1 MAPPDNHVHWLEP
14 LENRYAAPKSG
25 VAMDDFPKL
34 PFLDEILENY
44 DRRAWPT
51 FGTPL
56 PTEVKVYL
64 DIYNMGPLNSASMDY
79 DLDVYLQQSWFDPR
93 LSLRGFGID
102 ETVML
107 SGEAITALIWK
118 PDLYFV
124 NAKRATVH
132 DVTAPNELVQITPDG
147 YVVYGTRV
155 RLKLSCHMYFH
166 LFPLDRQKCFVVIRP
181 YAQRNDQTRISWGR
195 DKPVSLEFDIQMEE
209 FDLVGY
215 YTGEFVERRQI
226 GSFSSINATF
236 LLHRRI
242 EFHLIQT
249 YFPTCLAVF
258 ISWVAF
264 YITMELP
271 QIRVAL
277 GCITLLTV
285 LSIASSIR
293 AVTPRVTY
301 VKAVDVWATAC
312 IIFIFAELAE
322 TTLVN
327 YLIRMRLRPHV
338 MRRVDFGITNL
349 LHYARHGYPTDD
361 FLLRLDSSSKLELH
375 RNRKRAEAI
384 DRASRYMFPACFAF
398 FNLLYWLFYTDR
410 RYEFF
415 YISP

>member
-1 MAPPDNHVHWLEP
+1 MTVDCQRLYVKKCRKRTSRAPPLGIVL
-14 LENRYAAPKSG
+14 LAP
-25 VAMDDFPKL
+25 
-34 PFLDEILENY
+34 
-44 DRRAWPT
+44 
-51 FGTPL
+51 
-56 PTEVKVYL
+56 
-64 DIYNMGPLNSASMDY
+64 DY

-147 YVVYGTRV
+147 YVVYGTRLNCKTNVV
-155 RLKLSCHMYFH
+155 RDCYPRVLMVLVDKITGC
-166 LFPLDRQKCFVVIRP
+166 PVVRE
-181 YAQRNDQTRISWGR
+181 RI
-195 DKPVSLEFDIQMEE
+195 IQMSSPSH
-209 FDLVGY
+209 
-215 YTGEFVERRQI
+215 FVA